1 MIGGHGVKMD
11 DAGKKKRFLGW
22 YFRIPVVWRIL
33 AGFALGIFAGLII
46 GPSITVVEPLGNLML
61 KLLQMVVLPLIF
73 FAIVVGFGSTSIFEI
88 GNIAKKIFC
97 YYLFT
102 TLLAATFGLLLAHV
116 FKPGLGMTFA
126 VGESVA
132 NNSTK
137 LGDTSI
143 SDVFLNLFPDNVI
156 ASFAKGSYLQVLI
169 FAIFFGL
176 AISCLRDS
184 KDTRVRDAVRAVYT
198 FCEGGA
204 EIMIKI
210 TQGVLEYTPVG
221 VFALIAVLFAQRG
234 LNIIGGLG
242 KLITACYS
250 GYLFQVLVVY
260 GFFLMLFKVDL
271 RKFFAKVKDP
281 MLMAFATRSSSATL
295 PLSIKTAEEK
305 MGISRSVCG
314 FTLPLGS
321 QINLDGEAYYQVLS
335 IFFVANAM
343 GIHFTLAQQV
353 LLAIVVTIGT
363 TGTAGIAGSGPV
375 MLLAAMTMLGINPE
389 PGTVAAAA
397 FALVLGIDVILDMGR
412 TCINVT
418 GDLAGTTIVAK
429 SEGLIDWE
437 KWK

>member
-1 MIGGHGVKMD
+1 MLGV
-11 DAGKKKRFLGW
+11 GLRINNENGERRFIGW
-22 YFRIPVVWRIL
+22 YFKIPVVWRIL
-33 AGFALGIFAGLII
+33 TGFVLGIFAGLIV
-46 GPSITVVEPLGNLML
+46 GPNILIVEPLGDLML

-73 FAIVVGFGSTSIFEI
+73 FAIVIGFGSTSIFEI
-88 GNIAKKIFC
+88 GSIAKKIFA
-97 YYLFT
+97 YYLIT
-102 TLLAATFGLLLAHV
+102 TLFAATCAIYIAKI
-116 FKPGLGMTFA
+116 FKPGMGVNLSVDGFVSNGGIQ
-126 VGESVA
+126 VG
-132 NNSTK
+132 STS
-137 LGDTSI
+137 LSQI
-143 SDVFLNLFPDNVI
+143 FLNLFPDNIV

-169 FAIFFGL
+169 FAMFFGL
-176 AISCLRDS
+176 AISCLRDN

-210 TQGVLEYTPVG
+210 TQGILEYTPIG
-221 VFALIAVLFAQRG
+221 VFALIAALFAQHG

-242 KLITACYS
+242 RLITACYS
-250 GYLFQVLVVY
+250 GYLFQVIVVY
-260 GFFLMLFKVDL
+260 GSLLILSKINIK
-271 RKFFAKVKDP
+271 KFFSRAKDP

-335 IFFVANAM
+335 IFFVANAV

-353 LLAIVVTIGT
+353 LLALVVTIGT

-375 MLLAAMTMLGINPE
+375 MLLAAMNMLGINPE
-389 PGTVAAAA
+389 PGTAAAAA

-412 TCINVT
+412 TGINVT